1 MANEIK
7 VAAFEGGNLRLLS
20 GDKSS
25 GKEVVLA
32 LPLNRLLVKMVR
44 IPTEH
49 LDSPVEYVRTELEA
63 LSPFPDE
70 SLTISLETVRETD
83 RGLVALAAALPES
96 AADDIAEALDAAKL
110 NVTRIDSLVLGS
122 LRTLWPMIPGAGR
135 RIIIVRSVDA
145 ITLIVLDGDQPS
157 AIRAVLPGSDLRREI
172 MLSLVE
178 AEDFGGD
185 LPVDKLYIVSSAA
198 VMGEAEVDL
207 EAIKIF
213 APVEEIA
220 LSDED
225 AALNGVRDRSF
236 EEGTLNALPDSWRE
250 VLEETRFKAK
260 MRGYLLFFGLLWAV
274 IMGVLIGVPFVYGYL
289 TDYQKGLSRQHSKEY
304 KSVLAMKEK
313 VNLVRK
319 YSDHAHGALEIMKAI
334 SDRLPQGIELNS
346 WNFKREDDTMTDTGL
361 RISGEATDA
370 SLIYKFK
377 DIVIDMEVFPMV
389 NLIGPSASKGGKQ
402 KFDLDCKFLSE
413 GEE

>member
-1 MANEIK
+1 MANDIK
-7 VAAFEGGNLRLLS
+7 VAAFEGGNLRLLA

-25 GKEVVLA
+25 GREVVLA

-44 IPTEH
+44 VPSDH
-49 LDSPVEYVRTELEA
+49 LDSPVEYVRGELET

-70 SLTISLETVRETD
+70 ALTISLETVRETD
-83 RGLVALAAALPES
+83 QGLIALAAALPES

-122 LRTLWPMIPGAGR
+122 LRTLWPMIAGNGR
-135 RIIIVRSVDA
+135 RIVIVRSVDA

-157 AIRAVLPGSDLRREI
+157 AIRAVLPGSDLKREI

-178 AEDFGGD
+178 AEEFGGD
-185 LPVDKLYIVSSAA
+185 IPVDKLYVVSSAA

-207 EAIKIF
+207 ESLKFF

-225 AALNGVRDRSF
+225 AALKGVKERTF
-236 EEGTLNALPDSWRE
+236 EEGSLNALPDSWRE

-260 MRGYLLFFGLLWAV
+260 MRGYLCFFGGLWAI
-274 IMGVLIGVPFVYGYL
+274 IMAVLIGVPFVYGYF
-289 TDYQKGLSRQHSKEY
+289 TDYQKGLSRQHAKQY

-346 WNFKREDDTMTDTGL
+346 WNFKREDETINDAGL

-377 DIVIDMEVFPMV
+377 DIVIEMDVFQQV

-402 KFDLDCKFLSE
+402 KFDLDCKFMSE
-413 GEE
+413 EQD